1 MKNQDYI
8 LAAMLTLIAIVL
20 MAVLRRPRRREQSP
34 SPTEPDPVD
43 LLLVDESAERVLEC
57 EYQPHQDM
65 DTTLDVIDVVNSRM
79 RLLQRNRTTAL
90 QVREK
95 SKANNWSYYKTLY
108 NEALRQLLI
117 EGMLVHNN
125 PDACGVPEKS

>member
-1 MKNQDYI
+1 MKNQDY
-8 LAAMLTLIAIVL
+8 LLTAMLTLIAIAL
-20 MAVLRRPRRREQSP
+20 MAVLRRPRRREPSH
-34 SPTEPDPVD
+34 SPTGPAD
-43 LLLVDESAERVLEC
+43 LLLADESAGRILEC
-57 EYQPHQDM
+57 EYQPHHDM
-65 DTTLDVIDVVNSRM
+65 DTDLDVIDVINNRM
-79 RLLQRNRTTAL
+79 RLLQRNRTSAR

-95 SKANNWSYYKTLY
+95 SRANNWSYYKTLY